1 MARFAPLR
9 ENILLRIRIV
19 SRLDAK
25 AQSWYRTLG
34 NQPRKRQVR
43 SKGPGLCVC
52 VCVWNFLLGIRDF
65 LRRSNYDRRQSF
77 AAETVALEHS
87 VVRNN
92 SQFLY
97 AGLGD
102 EHPIERITVYRGE
115 TASGN
120 GMPPAYR

>member
-1 MARFAPLR
+1 M
-9 ENILLRIRIV
+9 
-19 SRLDAK
+19 
-25 AQSWYRTLG
+25 
-34 NQPRKRQVR
+34 
-43 SKGPGLCVC
+43 
-52 VCVWNFLLGIRDF
+52 CVWNFLLGIRDF

-102 EHPIERITVYRGE
+102 EEINRGAKCYLDSIQERVHTG
-115 TASGN
+115 
-120 GMPPAYR
+120 